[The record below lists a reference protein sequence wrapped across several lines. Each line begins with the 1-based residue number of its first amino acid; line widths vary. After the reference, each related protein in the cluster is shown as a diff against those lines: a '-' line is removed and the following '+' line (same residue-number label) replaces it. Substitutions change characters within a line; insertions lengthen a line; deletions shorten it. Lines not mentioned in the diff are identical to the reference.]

1 MRSSLGFLPA
11 DERNLAAA
19 AALRLCAETAA
30 DCGGLS
36 IELDKSIPV
45 CAGLAGGSA
54 DAAAVLRGLN
64 RLLGLGLP
72 PERLEAIGARVGSDV
87 PYCVRGG
94 TALAEGRGEVLTTL
108 PALPDCHVVL
118 CKPAFSVPTPAPAT
132 PTPPPEPTPDPTF
145 SPATVPPITDPS
157 VGSVPKTIQSILL
170 PVLILAGILLIASCV
185 LLLIATKRTADQR
198 KASKSAIDQLERAK
212 RRDYVTPAE
221 EEEPEQTEETT
232 DEVTVESKAL
242 DEDAEEDLELP
253 HLKYAR
259 SASRPAPVEDEE
271 DYSAIRGGLYDADL
285 ATTAAAQETDA
296 KTEEA
301 PGVAQKAQRK
311 EEPQPEEKA

>member
-1 MRSSLGFLPA
+1 MPVLETRAYAKLNLSLDVLDRRSDGYHEMRMVMQTVTLSDALRLETGTGKPLSMRSSLGFLPA

-19 AALRLCAETAA
+19 AALRLCAETGA

-118 CKPAFSVPTPAPAT
+118 CKPAFSVLHAGALRQAGRLPH
-132 PTPPPEPTPDPTF
+132 PPPPGHRRSAGRPGGGD
-145 SPATVPPITDPS
+145 
-157 VGSVPKTIQSILL
+157 
-170 PVLILAGILLIASCV
+170 LAGVARRMYNVFEDVLPERRGAEVQRIKNALVQQGALGASMSGTGPTVFGLFDREEAARRAYELLQESY
-185 LLLIATKRTADQR
+185 
-198 KASKSAIDQLERAK
+198 
-212 RRDYVTPAE
+212 RDTF
-221 EEEPEQTEETT
+221 
-232 DEVTVESKAL
+232 L
-242 DEDAEEDLELP
+242 
-253 HLKYAR
+253 AR
-259 SASRPAPVEDEE
+259 S
-271 DYSAIRGGLYDADL
+271 L
-285 ATTAAAQETDA
+285 
-296 KTEEA
+296 
-301 PGVAQKAQRK
+301 
-311 EEPQPEEKA
+311 EKMV

>member
-1 MRSSLGFLPA
+1 MPRLENLPQTRISFRRSANNLHIATGEDLDLEQARAILNLMRCHSNDCNKFFIDVRHVTRIQP
-11 DERNLAAA
+11 AAA
-19 AALRLCAETAA
+19 AALRLCAETGA

-118 CKPAFSVPTPAPAT
+118 CKPAFSVPTPELFARLDGCRIRRR
-132 PTPPPEPTPDPTF
+132 PDT
-145 SPATVPPITDPS
+145 A
-157 VGSVPKTIQSILL
+157 GLL
-170 PVLILAGILLIASCV
+170 AALAAGDLAGVARRMYNVFEDVLPERRGAEVQRIKNALVQQGALGASMSGTGSTVFGLFDREEAARRAYELLQESY
-185 LLLIATKRTADQR
+185 
-198 KASKSAIDQLERAK
+198 
-212 RRDYVTPAE
+212 RDTF
-221 EEEPEQTEETT
+221 
-232 DEVTVESKAL
+232 L
-242 DEDAEEDLELP
+242 
-253 HLKYAR
+253 AR
-259 SASRPAPVEDEE
+259 S
-271 DYSAIRGGLYDADL
+271 L
-285 ATTAAAQETDA
+285 
-296 KTEEA
+296 
-301 PGVAQKAQRK
+301 
-311 EEPQPEEKA
+311 EKMV